1 MVKSTSKFFFTSK
14 VTCLLVIGCLSTLS
28 LDMSTAPIAC
38 TPGEGLEIKEI
49 FCDSSLR
56 EIIKTYTESHSRYDT
71 FVVTRPILMN
81 EYNDENPYIYKGL
94 LVGPGYRPLYD
105 RRTKHDTLRI
115 GKKVVLA
122 FDSLRDHELCYRE
135 GFQNYKRKYAKTQDT
150 YIYKGDIQDN
160 ELNNYLYRAIYI
172 DRKNGKYVI
181 SQRMDTIMAMTL
193 RLSKIRFPDFGTD
206 SPKRSSIDP
215 F

>member
-1 MVKSTSKFFFTSK
+1 MVKSASKNIFASK
-14 VTCLLVIGCLSTLS
+14 VICLLVIGCLSILS
-28 LDMSTAPIAC
+28 FGMSTAPITC
-38 TPGEGLEIKEI
+38 TPGDGLDIKEI

-56 EIIKTYTESHSRYDT
+56 EIIKAYTESHSRYDT

-81 EYNDENPYIYKGL
+81 IGNEKYPYIYKGI

-122 FDSLRDHELCYRE
+122 FDSLRDRDCYYRE
-135 GFQNYKRKYAKTQDT
+135 GFENYKRKYANIQDV

-160 ELNNYLYRAIYI
+160 ELNNYLFRAIYI

-181 SQRMDTIMAMTL
+181 SQRMDTIMANPL
-193 RLSKIRFPDFGTD
+193 RISTICFP
-206 SPKRSSIDP
+206 SPKKRSRQTH
-215 F
+215 

>member
-1 MVKSTSKFFFTSK
+1 M
-14 VTCLLVIGCLSTLS
+14 
-28 LDMSTAPIAC
+28 
-38 TPGEGLEIKEI
+38 EIKEI

-181 SQRMDTIMAMTL
+181 SQRMDTIMAMPFGI
-193 RLSKIRFPDFGTD
+193 SKIRFPDFGTA
-206 SPKRSSIDP
+206 SPRKSSIDP